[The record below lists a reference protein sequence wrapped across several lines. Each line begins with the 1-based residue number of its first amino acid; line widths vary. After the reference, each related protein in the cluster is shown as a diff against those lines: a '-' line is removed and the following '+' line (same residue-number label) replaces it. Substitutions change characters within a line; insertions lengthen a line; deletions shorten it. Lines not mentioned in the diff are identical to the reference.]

1 MFNIEETLK
10 FLLNGAENINDVEA
24 LREKLI
30 DVNKENRS
38 LRIKF
43 GMDPSAPD
51 IHLGH
56 AVALRK
62 IKQLQDLGHTAVVII
77 GDFTGAIGDPTGK
90 SKTRNQLTDEQV
102 RFNAQTYLEQIFKI
116 LDKDKTELHYNSEW
130 FDKMTFK
137 DVINLCS
144 KTTVARMLERDDFNN
159 RMRNHKPI
167 AIHEFFYPLMQA
179 YDSVVVKSDL
189 ELGGTDQTFNVMMG
203 RNIQKDFGVSQQV
216 PVFVPLLVG
225 IDGKEK
231 MSKSLGNYIGVD
243 EDAKVMYEK
252 VMKIPD
258 DLIITYYQLTTDM
271 HPDKIKAIKK
281 LLDSKEVNPRDIKM
295 HLARSIVALYHTEEK
310 VKEAEANFQAV
321 YQKKN
326 IDDVELPILTYDC
339 SLVDENLAYYLIDCI
354 FSSGKY
360 KSKSEVRR
368 LIQQGAVKLNGER
381 VTDLMFQPADGTVI
395 QVGKGNMF
403 KLVAIQKT
411 EELGISL
418 SKKL

>member
-1 MFNIEETLK
+1 MFDIEETLK
-10 FLLNGAENINDVEA
+10 FILNGAEDINDIEA
-24 LREKLI
+24 LREKLNE
-30 DVNKENRS
+30 VKKENRT

-102 RFNAQTYLEQIFKI
+102 KFNAQTYLEQIFKI

-130 FDKMTFK
+130 FGQMNFK

-159 RMRNHKPI
+159 RMNNHKPI

-243 EDAKVMYEK
+243 EDAKVMYAK

-258 DLIITYYQLTTDM
+258 DLIITYYQLTTDV
-271 HPDKIKAIKK
+271 HPDRIRAVQK
-281 LLDSKEVNPRDIKM
+281 LLENGEVNPRDIKM
-295 HLARSIVALYHTEEK
+295 HLARSIVSLYHTPEE
-310 VKEAEANFQAV
+310 VKEAENNFQAIF
-321 YQKKN
+321 QKKD
-326 IDDVELPILTYDC
+326 IEIELPELVYDS
-339 SLVDENLAYYLIDCI
+339 SLIDENGDYSLIDCI
-354 FSSGKY
+354 FASGKY

-368 LIQQGAVKLNGER
+368 LIQQGAVRINGEKTNELTLKP
-381 VTDLMFQPADGTVI
+381 VEGTNI
-395 QVGKGNMF
+395 QDGKGNVL
-403 KLVAIQKT
+403 KLK
-411 EELGISL
+411 
-418 SKKL
+418 